1 MPFKTS
7 FPSTIIPYCPQPN
20 YNMSPFHLCVACWPG
35 VVRIGVLGATCAEKV
50 LNALFNTTATC
61 VQLVL
66 VRLWSSTDYGGL
78 EMDLKGRIEGGKRE
92 NLSVVLEKLCLSRI
106 RDTNMLII
114 VSQRTAKK
122 HFPCNP
128 LIRHY
133 TSEHTRY
140 RSTQLRMLTHRNT
153 LTIQCRSV
161 EKLSLIKKL
170 LSCF

>member
-1 MPFKTS
+1 M
-7 FPSTIIPYCPQPN
+7 
-20 YNMSPFHLCVACWPG
+20 
-35 VVRIGVLGATCAEKV
+35 VLGATCAEKV
-50 LNALFNTTATC
+50 LNALFNTSAIC

-66 VRLWSSTDYGGL
+66 VRLWSSTDYRGFKDGFKQ
-78 EMDLKGRIEGGKRE
+78 ENREGAERDGE

-140 RSTQLRMLTHRNT
+140 RSTRTALAHSCTQENTHHPT
-153 LTIQCRSV
+153 HTSV
-161 EKLSLIKKL
+161 ETP
-170 LSCF
+170 SCSKDTNKNFGKFSET